1 MLRQKKQNN
10 WTDILFIIALCLV
23 MDFLMLGICTARP
36 FHWTRMGYIIAL
48 VTSAPWPLTLGAGFS
63 SLVVATLVHGQI
75 VYELALTVLLGVTAL
90 FLLQRTISL
99 SFARSVLA
107 SFLITVFM
115 LGGFALQAGSAGCF
129 SLSPWT
135 FLQIIA
141 NIIIINI
148 FLKSM
153 S

>member
-1 MLRQKKQNN
+1 MFRQKKQNH
-10 WTDILFIIALCLV
+10 WTDMLFLIIVCLA
-23 MDFLMLGICTARP
+23 MDFLMLGICGTRL

-48 VTSAPWPLTLGAGFS
+48 ITSAPWLLTLGAGFS
-63 SLVVATLVHGQI
+63 SLAVATLVHGQVI
-75 VYELALTVLLGVTAL
+75 YELALTVLLGVVAL

-115 LGGFALQAGSAGCF
+115 LGSFALQAGSEGCF

-135 FLQIIA
+135 FFQIIA

-148 FLKSM
+148 LLKFM